1 MLNFIYYPV
10 SWILWFWHEAFG
22 YVFGPSSGAA
32 WALAVVFL
40 VFTLRAILYKPF
52 VHQVRSMRKMQEFAP
67 EIQKLKKK
75 YGNDKQKLAAEM
87 QKLQSEH
94 GVNPV
99 GGCLP
104 MLVQV
109 PVFIGLFHV
118 LREFQPYKTENYVFD
133 RADVVSFNDASI
145 FGAKLGAS
153 VIPYNG
159 ALPLSAYNTTISQM
173 LIVMIPLM
181 IAAGLFTHITARHSV
196 ARQTEAQ
203 MANPQAAIMNKLTLY
218 IFPIGVVV
226 GAPFLPLAILFYWVA
241 NNLWTL
247 GQQRVVY
254 NKIDREEAEKATQKT
269 ETQRSLAPKVGQKP
283 DPITRQKKPGA
294 KPITPGATSSPKS
307 SDSTDGSGSSD
318 KSSGKSGASDGS
330 ASSAPSPTNGVPK
343 ANGSP
348 PSKKVADE
356 SGARAKAGDRPGGQR
371 NGRPSAPTKRGR
383 KR

>member
-1 MLNFIYYPV
+1 VLNFIYYPV
-10 SWILWFWHEAFG
+10 SGILWFWHKAFG
-22 YVFGPSSGAA
+22 FVFGPSSGAA

-40 VFTLRAILYKPF
+40 VFTLRALLYKPF
-52 VHQVRSMRKMQEFAP
+52 KHQVRSMRKMQEFAP

-87 QKLQSEH
+87 QKLQGEH

-104 MLVQV
+104 MLVQI

-118 LREFQPYKTENYVFD
+118 LREFQPYKQENYVFG
-133 RADVVSFNDASI
+133 RAEVVSFNDASI

-153 VIPYNG
+153 VVPYHG
-159 ALPLSAYNTTISQM
+159 ALPLSAYQTTTTQM

-181 IAAGLFTHITARHSV
+181 LAAGFFTHLTARHSV

-218 IFPIGVVV
+218 VFPVGVVV

-254 NKIDREEAEKATQKT
+254 TKIEQEEAEKKT
-269 ETQRSLAPKVGQKP
+269 LKVETSKTLAPKVGQKP
-283 DPITRQKKPGA
+283 DPVVRQKKPGA
-294 KPITPGATSSPKS
+294 KPVSSS
-307 SDSTDGSGSSD
+307 RSAQTTR
-318 KSSGKSGASDGS
+318 GS
-330 ASSAPSPTNGVPK
+330 ASATGSNGTNGSAGSNGSSNGT
-343 ANGSP
+343 ANGASNGTSKGGSP
-348 PSKKVADE
+348 
-356 SGARAKAGDRPGGQR
+356 SGTSSGGQR
-371 NGRPSAPTKRGR
+371 NGSPTTSTKRGR